1 MGQWLEQSM
10 ILLGDADMRSGKQ
23 EAPPRQTSLFLNEYI
38 S

>member
-10 ILLGDADMRSGKQ
+10 ILLGDADMRSGNKKLHRDK
-23 EAPPRQTSLFLNEYI
+23 PLF